1 MQKIVQL
8 REIMFENSSANEY
21 GVQIGENHKNGSQTS
36 PDSVPLREELMR
48 TRLLGNQTLA
58 GGLELYRCTVIVYST
73 TVYFLV
79 KEGRKEGRPLTVYEV
94 CRSL

>member
-1 MQKIVQL
+1 
-8 REIMFENSSANEY
+8 MFENSSAYEY

-58 GGLELYRCTVIVYST
+58 GGLELYRCTLYSNSILH
-73 TVYFLV
+73 Y
-79 KEGRKEGRPLTVYEV
+79 
-94 CRSL
+94 

>member
-8 REIMFENSSANEY
+8 REIMFENSSAYEY

-36 PDSVPLREELMR
+36 PDSGPLREELMR

-58 GGLELYRCTVIVYST
+58 GGLELYHCTLYSNRILH
-73 TVYFLV
+73 YIFLW
-79 KEGRKEGRPLTVYEV
+79 RKEGKEDHQG
-94 CRSL
+94 